1 MNLAIIIGVSNYTH
15 VSPLPGCAA
24 DVQHMRDLLVATGKY
39 SSIVCIN
46 HHTQQRHIKSR
57 LDKIVADHKSKP
69 IDELFV
75 YFSGHG
81 VFDEQA
87 LLCCSD
93 YHPQRA
99 RETSIENDY
108 LDEVIRLLNPQ
119 LAVKVI
125 DACQSGEPYIK
136 GPNEAFKQALHKRP
150 LGAFICMASSRHDQV
165 SMATAQGSIFT
176 QCWIDAALC
185 RSRGVIRYTDIQRYL
200 ALSFVNDLRQQ
211 PYFVSQGSAL
221 EAFAEVTLEM
231 NLLFKARRKQLE

>member
-24 DVQHMRDLLVATGKY
+24 DVQHMRDLLIATGKY
-39 SSIVCIN
+39 DNIVCIN
-46 HHTQQRHIKSR
+46 HQTRQRHIKSR
-57 LDKIVADHKSKP
+57 LDKIVANYKSRS
-69 IDELFV
+69 INELFV

-93 YHPQRA
+93 YHPHRA
-99 RETSIENDY
+99 HETSIENDY
-108 LDEVIRLLNPQ
+108 LDDVIRLLNPQ

-136 GPNEAFKQALHKRP
+136 SPNEAFKQSLNKRP
-150 LGAFICMASSRHDQV
+150 LEAFICMASSRYDQV
-165 SMATAQGSIFT
+165 SMATAQGSTFT
-176 QCWIDAALC
+176 QRWIDAALC
-185 RSRGVIRYTDIQRYL
+185 RSRGVIHYSDIQRYL
-200 ALSFVNDLRQQ
+200 ALSFANDLRQQ
-211 PYFVSQGSAL
+211 PYFVNQGCAL
-221 EAFAEVTLEM
+221 ETFSEVTLEM

>member
-46 HHTQQRHIKSR
+46 HHTQQRHIKAR

-81 VFDEQA
+81 VFDDQA

-125 DACQSGEPYIK
+125 DACQSGEPYSK
-136 GPNEAFKQALHKRP
+136 SAQVVFKRAISPSRMPH
-150 LGAFICMASSRHDQV
+150 FICMASSRYDQP
-165 SMATAQGSIFT
+165 SMATQLGSVFT
-176 QCWIDAALC
+176 TRWIRAVL
-185 RSRGVIRYTDIQRYL
+185 RRPSGYILYSEIQQSV
-200 ALSFVNDLRQQ
+200 AESFRHDGRQR
-211 PYFVSQGSAL
+211 PYFVHQGHGQDV
-221 EAFAEVTLEM
+221 FARVNEQMIRLAKM
-231 NLLFKARRKQLE
+231 WDMA